1 MWNYSSID
9 KTPTVNQVKSI
20 IKYMESNLL
29 LYNIVY
35 DFSMMMDMSR
45 PKPNIIILNLNN
57 AYSGMIFEVLFSNDG
72 KIESFELTS
81 EWIS

>member
-57 AYSGMIFEVLFSNDG
+57 AYRGKIFEVLFSNDG

>member
-45 PKPNIIILNLNN
+45 PKPNVIILNLNN
-57 AYSGMIFEVLFSNDG
+57 AYSGKIFEVLFSNDG

>member
-45 PKPNIIILNLNN
+45 PKPNVIILNLNN
-57 AYSGMIFEVLFSNDG
+57 AYRGKIFEVLFSNDG

>member
-45 PKPNIIILNLNN
+45 PKPNVIILNLNN
-57 AYSGMIFEVLFSNDG
+57 AYCGKIFEVLFSNDG

>member
-20 IKYMESNLL
+20 IKYMQSNLL

-57 AYSGMIFEVLFSNDG
+57 AYRGKIFEVLFSNDG

>member
-20 IKYMESNLL
+20 IKYMESNLQ

-45 PKPNIIILNLNN
+45 PKPNVIILNLNN
-57 AYSGMIFEVLFSNDG
+57 AYSGKIFEVLFTNDG

-81 EWIS
+81 EWRS